1 MGKLTSRSSIIR
13 GATLYIENAMTNVF
27 SQEYT
32 DLIITGRIQ
41 AVGHQEV
48 GEIILA
54 GGHCTF
60 FQANY
65 ILIVSGSK
73 TAS

>member
-1 MGKLTSRSSIIR
+1 
-13 GATLYIENAMTNVF
+13 MTNVF